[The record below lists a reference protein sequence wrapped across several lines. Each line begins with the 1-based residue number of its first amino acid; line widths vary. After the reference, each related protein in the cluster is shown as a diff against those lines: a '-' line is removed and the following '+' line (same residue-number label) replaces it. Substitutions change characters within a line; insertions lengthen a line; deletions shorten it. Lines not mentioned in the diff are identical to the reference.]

1 MFNYNVNINSEQ
13 VMSLKTDYYPC
24 MINYNVNINP
34 EQVMSLKT
42 TIQLSLFHYN
52 VNINFLT
59 SYEPYNHFSTV
70 SVPQIALFSNTQSGN
85 AKIFENRI
93 FIFYSEL
100 CYTKLKNRLSHHLQY
115 QHKHVRGNWYDTNEG
130 DLVGFENQI
139 LSKCLSEIDEWKW
152 RYWMF
157 VFSIQTMWLL
167 NSKLLV
173 QSSP

>member
-70 SVPQIALFSNTQSGN
+70 SVPQIALFSNPQSGN
-85 AKIFENRI
+85 AKIFTQNYVIPSSRTVYLTIFNINISMSGGIGMTRMRVIWLVLRI
-93 FIFYSEL
+93 RFFL
-100 CYTKLKNRLSHHLQY
+100 NACLKL
-115 QHKHVRGNWYDTNEG
+115 TNENG
-130 DLVGFENQI
+130 DIGCLYFP
-139 LSKCLSEIDEWKW
+139 SKPCG
-152 RYWMF
+152 Y
-157 VFSIQTMWLL
+157 
-167 NSKLLV
+167 
-173 QSSP
+173 